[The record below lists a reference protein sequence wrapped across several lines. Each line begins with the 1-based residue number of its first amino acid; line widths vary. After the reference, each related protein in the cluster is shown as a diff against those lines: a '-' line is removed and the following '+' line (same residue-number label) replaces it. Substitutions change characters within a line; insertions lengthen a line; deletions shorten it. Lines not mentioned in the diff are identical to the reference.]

1 MARECVGPNH
11 GGVSRPERDDAG
23 FDIAA
28 AERNHSVHFGVPGAA
43 KKTPKKT
50 PVGFTGALEAAVRT
64 V

>member
-1 MARECVGPNH
+1 
-11 GGVSRPERDDAG
+11 VSRPERDDAG